1 MHKHFCHKNKTF
13 FIGIEVKYIATQL
26 FYQHTPIDMA
36 IYKSFQCFSHK
47 YTDSSAIANGGCGV
61 INTLTLAPL
70 QMAGVGYL
78 FTYVKMVYDF
88 N

>member
-13 FIGIEVKYIATQL
+13 FIGIEVKLQL
-26 FYQHTPIDMA
+26 NYFTNIHLLITA

-61 INTLTLAPL
+61 F
-70 QMAGVGYL
+70 VYL
-78 FTYVKMVYDF
+78 CE
-88 N
+88 NGL